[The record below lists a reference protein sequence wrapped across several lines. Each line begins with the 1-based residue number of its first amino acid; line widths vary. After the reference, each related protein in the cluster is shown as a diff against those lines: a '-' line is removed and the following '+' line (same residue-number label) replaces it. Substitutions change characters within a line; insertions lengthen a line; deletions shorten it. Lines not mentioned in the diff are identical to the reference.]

1 MPANVVKTATDEAA
15 WKRAKAQAKKQGQA
29 KNYAYIMGIYKQ
41 MRGEKSMTALLAGGY
56 DELRKAQE
64 VPFDP
69 HRNDDPNADA
79 DKAKY
84 EKRARYHSR
93 MAREHQQASTSG
105 NQMGRWAQSKAHDDA
120 IEAHRAA
127 AEANREAI
135 TNDTKRGDANDA
147 SDEASSHPRAG
158 EVGKSMSVLDQFD
171 ELIKAAGGKI
181 GKGLPFPPAKSGSG
195 STLPGEEKLQKKGGK
210 PFPPKAQAKNA
221 KAAEDDEDGDEDG
234 AGTLDHHK
242 GQALAHLQAAQAH
255 ATAAQSA
262 KKVEEAKDHKN
273 AVSAAQAASEAT
285 LSGAGGSEVEKSG
298 GEGSRGGHIIGHHPD
313 GKPIYES
320 SKAVKEALR
329 AHNSGKEFPS
339 FNEGYNTSMK
349 LGSAKARGM
358 MKRIA
363 SDKHGIFGGGKGK
376 ISQKDLDA
384 HLRVLASK
392 SASQKVEK
400 SGGEGS
406 RGGKILGHTS
416 SGKPIYGSANHPD
429 HASFSGEDH
438 KAAEALHRGKQRS
451 IFESAISK
459 YEQSPEGKRRGVT
472 THKDALGAMTADQR
486 DQADHHGKQAN
497 EHMFAGNKSIRKGD
511 LRIDINSEDA
521 ALELLE
527 KGMVIG
533 GQAARGGRLQKGGIS
548 GGTIYQGEHDAMGSR
563 GADHREEYARAQ
575 VLSEMVTLDEDGTEG
590 NGGLPEWFQDSYKP
604 SSDDVRVPLGMGALP
619 DVVKSDDYQVIDD
632 SDPYTRAINRSTP
645 DHSSS
650 AALFFRGGERGLRRN
665 S

>member
-221 KAAEDDEDGDEDG
+221 KAAEDGEEDG

-285 LSGAGGSEVEKSG
+285 LSGAGGSE
-298 GEGSRGGHIIGHHPD
+298 
-313 GKPIYES
+313 
-320 SKAVKEALR
+320 
-329 AHNSGKEFPS
+329 
-339 FNEGYNTSMK
+339 
-349 LGSAKARGM
+349 
-358 MKRIA
+358 
-363 SDKHGIFGGGKGK
+363 
-376 ISQKDLDA
+376 
-384 HLRVLASK
+384 
-392 SASQKVEK
+392 VEK

-575 VLSEMVTLDEDGTEG
+575 ALSEMVTLDEDGTEG